1 MVLKNYRTLAST
13 QTWDSTAQTIITQ
26 LPRDFLAQRYY
37 IDMNSS
43 GVVAA
48 GAVTPVVDG
57 GLKMITNIKI
67 VAVGEGSSR
76 TIFEVNGTDLYHMN
90 LFDYGAPVSPIT
102 FPLGTNSNQL
112 HFNFCIDFRVN
123 KIDPD
128 DYSVAIPTYLL
139 SSLQLE
145 ITYAA
150 PSATNYGSNPPTAF
164 ATDVTTRIT
173 CVEGI
178 PEAGEDFSSNPLM
191 TVLTKTLTADTSSGS
206 LESFDTFFQVG
217 ALIQRDFVRV
227 EDSSNVRSDLEC
239 TNFQVN
245 SGTIPLMSNIY
256 VPSQKMNN
264 LINYRISSGSP
275 RGLDG
280 TGAAGRSPPVY
291 RGTTS
296 PTVNAPYD
304 LGNYVSDG
312 YFMIDFYNNRMP
324 FINTASGL
332 RIGGLSTVGYN
343 TSDLVAQFNFIAA
356 SSVIRRIQTT
366 IEG

>member
-13 QTWDSTAQTIITQ
+13 QTWYSTAQTIITQ

-43 GVVAA
+43 GAVAA
-48 GAVTPVVDG
+48 GTVTPVVDG
-57 GLKMITNIKI
+57 LLKCITNIKI

-76 TIFEVNGTDLYHMN
+76 TIFEVSGQDLYHMN

-102 FPLGTNSNQL
+102 FPLTTGSGQI
-112 HFNFCIDFRVN
+112 HMNFCIDFRCN
-123 KIDPD
+123 KLDPD

-139 SSLQLE
+139 STLQLE

-150 PSATNYGSNPPTAF
+150 PSTTNYGSNPPTTF

-217 ALIQRDFVRV
+217 ALIRRDFVRI
-227 EDSSNVRSDLEC
+227 EDSSNVRSDAEC

-264 LINYRISSGSP
+264 IINYRISSGFP
-275 RGLDG
+275 RG
-280 TGAAGRSPPVY
+280 TAVFS
-291 RGTTS
+291 GTTS
-296 PTVNAPYD
+296 PILNAPYD
-304 LGNYVSDG
+304 QGNYISDG

-324 FINTASGL
+324 FINTAGGL

-356 SSVIRRIQTT
+356 SSVVRRVQETV
-366 IEG
+366 EG

>member
-37 IDMNSS
+37 IDMDSS

-48 GAVTPVVDG
+48 GTVTPVVDG

-90 LFDYGAPVSPIT
+90 LFDYGSPVSPIQLSLT
-102 FPLGTNSNQL
+102 TGQAQL
-112 HFNFCIDFRVN
+112 HMNWCIDFRCN
-123 KIDPD
+123 KLDPD
-128 DYSVAIPTYLL
+128 DYSVALPTYLL

-150 PSATNYGSNPPTAF
+150 PSATNYGSNPPTSF
-164 ATDVTTRIT
+164 NTNVTTRIT

-191 TVLTKTLTADTSSGS
+191 TVLSKTLTADTSTGS

-217 ALIQRDFVRV
+217 ALIRRDFLRV
-227 EDSSNVRSDLEC
+227 ETSSNVRADTEM
-239 TNFQVN
+239 TNYQVN

-256 VPSQKMNN
+256 TDSQKMNN
-264 LINYRISSGSP
+264 IINYRIGSGYP
-275 RGLDG
+275 RGVQAF
-280 TGAAGRSPPVY
+280 TS
-291 RGTTS
+291 TTATS
-296 PTVNAPYD
+296 ETVPYD
-304 LGNYVSDG
+304 NGEYVSDG
-312 YFMIDFYNNRMP
+312 YYMIDFYNNRMP
-324 FINTASGL
+324 FINTAGGL

-343 TSDLVAQFNFIAA
+343 TGDLTFSGNFANA
-356 SSVIRRIQTT
+356 SSIIRRVQET

>member
-1 MVLKNYRTLAST
+1 MVLKNYRTLSAT
-13 QTWDSTAQTIITQ
+13 QDWDSTAQTIITQ

-37 IDMNSS
+37 IDMDSS

-48 GAVTPVVDG
+48 GSVTPVVDG

-90 LFDYGAPVSPIT
+90 LFDYGSPISPIQ
-102 FPLGTNSNQL
+102 FPLTTGSAQL
-112 HFNFCIDFRVN
+112 HMSWCIDFRCN
-123 KIDPD
+123 KLDPD
-128 DYSVAIPTYLL
+128 DYSVALPTYLL

-145 ITYAA
+145 ITYAV
-150 PSATNYGSNPPTAF
+150 PSTTNYGSNPPTAF
-164 ATDVTTRIT
+164 ATNVTTRIT

-217 ALIQRDFVRV
+217 ALIRRDFLCV
-227 EDSSNVRSDLEC
+227 EDSSNVRADAEM
-239 TNFQVN
+239 TNYQVE

-256 VPSQKMNN
+256 TDSQKMNN
-264 LINYRISSGSP
+264 IINYRISSAFP
-275 RGLDG
+275 RG
-280 TGAAGRSPPVY
+280 TGVFS
-291 RGTTS
+291 GTTS
-296 PTVNAPYD
+296 PILNAPYD
-304 LGNYVSDG
+304 QGNYISDG
-312 YFMIDFYNNRMP
+312 YFMLDFYNNRMP
-324 FINTASGL
+324 FINTAGGL

-343 TSDLVAQFNFIAA
+343 TGDLIFKGNFIAA
-356 SSVIRRIQTT
+356 SSVLRRVQETV
-366 IEG
+366 EG

>member
-48 GAVTPVVDG
+48 GTVTPVVDG
-57 GLKMITNIKI
+57 GLRMISNIKI

-76 TIFEVNGTDLYHMN
+76 TIFEVNGRDLYHMN
-90 LFDYGAPVSPIT
+90 QFDYGSAVSPIT
-102 FPLGTNSNQL
+102 FPLTTGSGQL
-112 HFNFCIDFRVN
+112 HMNFCIDFRCN
-123 KIDPD
+123 KLDPD
-128 DYSVAIPTYLL
+128 DFSVAIPTYLL
-139 SSLQLE
+139 STLQLE
-145 ITYAA
+145 ITYEV
-150 PSATNYGSNPPTAF
+150 PSTTNYGSNPPTAF

-191 TVLTKTLTADTSSGS
+191 TVLTKTLTADTSTGS

-217 ALIQRDFVRV
+217 ALIRRDFVCT
-227 EDSSNVRSDLEC
+227 ETSAGVRADTET

-256 VPSQKMNN
+256 VPTQKMNN
-264 LINYRISSGSP
+264 IINYRIGSAFP
-275 RGLDG
+275 RGTAVFSG
-280 TGAAGRSPPVY
+280 N
-291 RGTTS
+291 TS
-296 PTVNAPYD
+296 PIFNAPYD
-304 LGNYVSDG
+304 QGNYIADG
-312 YFMIDFYNNRMP
+312 YFMIDFYNCRMP

-332 RIGGLSTVGYN
+332 RIGGLSTVGYS
-343 TSDLVAQFNFIAA
+343 TGDLIAQFNCANA
-356 SSVIRRIQTT
+356 SSVIRRIQETV
-366 IEG
+366 EG

>member
-1 MVLKNYRTLAST
+1 MVLKNYRTLAAT

-37 IDMNSS
+37 IDMDSAA
-43 GVVAA
+43 VAA
-48 GAVTPVVDG
+48 AGTVTPVVDG
-57 GLKMITNIKI
+57 GLKMITSIKI

-76 TIFEVNGTDLYHMN
+76 TIFEVNGRDLYHMN

-102 FPLGTNSNQL
+102 IPLTTGAAQL
-112 HFNFCIDFRVN
+112 HFNFCIDFRCN
-123 KIDPD
+123 KLDPD
-128 DYSVAIPTYLL
+128 DYSVALPTYLL

-145 ITYAA
+145 ITYAV
-150 PSATNYGSNPPTAF
+150 PSTTNYGSNPPTTF

-217 ALIQRDFVRV
+217 ALIRRDFICV
-227 EDSSNVRSDLEC
+227 EDSSNVRADAEM
-239 TNFQVN
+239 TNYQVE

-256 VPSQKMNN
+256 TDSQKMNN
-264 LINYRISSGSP
+264 IINYRISSAFP
-275 RGLDG
+275 RG
-280 TGAAGRSPPVY
+280 TAVFS
-291 RGTTS
+291 GTTS
-296 PTVNAPYD
+296 PILNAPYD
-304 LGNYVSDG
+304 QGNYISDG
-312 YFMIDFYNNRMP
+312 YFMLDFYNNRMP
-324 FINTASGL
+324 FISTASGL

-343 TSDLVAQFNFIAA
+343 TGDLIFKGNFIAA
-356 SSVIRRIQTT
+356 SSVLRRVQETV
-366 IEG
+366 EG

>member
-43 GVVAA
+43 GAVAA
-48 GAVTPVVDG
+48 GTVTPVVDG
-57 GLKMITNIKI
+57 LLKCITNIKI

-76 TIFEVNGTDLYHMN
+76 TIFEVNGADLYHMN
-90 LFDYGAPVSPIT
+90 VFDYGAPVSPIT
-102 FPLGTNSNQL
+102 FPLTTGSGQI
-112 HFNFCIDFRVN
+112 HMNFCIDFRCN
-123 KIDPD
+123 KLDPD

-139 SSLQLE
+139 STLQLE

-150 PSATNYGSNPPTAF
+150 PSTTNYGTNPPTTF

-217 ALIQRDFVRV
+217 ALIQRDFVRI
-227 EDSSNVRSDLEC
+227 EDSSNVRSDAEC

-264 LINYRISSGSP
+264 IINYRISSGFP
-275 RGLDG
+275 RG
-280 TGAAGRSPPVY
+280 TAVFS
-291 RGTTS
+291 GTTS
-296 PTVNAPYD
+296 PILNAPYD
-304 LGNYVSDG
+304 QGNYISDG

-356 SSVIRRIQTT
+356 SSVVRRVQTT

>member
-1 MVLKNYRTLAST
+1 MVLKNYRTLAAT

-37 IDMNSS
+37 IDMDSAA
-43 GVVAA
+43 VAA
-48 GAVTPVVDG
+48 AGTVTPVVDG
-57 GLKMITNIKI
+57 GLKMITSIKI

-76 TIFEVNGTDLYHMN
+76 TIFEVNGRDLWHMN

-102 FPLGTNSNQL
+102 IPLTTGAAQL
-112 HFNFCIDFRVN
+112 HFNFCIDFRCN
-123 KIDPD
+123 KLDPD
-128 DYSVAIPTYLL
+128 DYSVALPTYLL

-150 PSATNYGSNPPTAF
+150 PSATNYGSNPPSTF

-217 ALIQRDFVRV
+217 ALIRRDFICV
-227 EDSSNVRSDLEC
+227 EDSSNVRADAEM
-239 TNFQVN
+239 TNYQVE

-256 VPSQKMNN
+256 TDSQKMNN
-264 LINYRISSGSP
+264 IINYRISSAFP
-275 RGLDG
+275 RG
-280 TGAAGRSPPVY
+280 TGVFS
-291 RGTTS
+291 GTTS
-296 PTVNAPYD
+296 PILNAPYD
-304 LGNYVSDG
+304 QGNYISDG
-312 YFMIDFYNNRMP
+312 YFMLDFYNNRMP
-324 FINTASGL
+324 FINTAGGL

-343 TSDLVAQFNFIAA
+343 TGDLIFKGNFIAA
-356 SSVIRRIQTT
+356 SSVLRRVQETV
-366 IEG
+366 EG

>member
-1 MVLKNYRTLAST
+1 MVLKNYRTLATT

-37 IDMNSS
+37 IDMDSS
-43 GVVAA
+43 GVVA
-48 GAVTPVVDG
+48 GGTVTPVVDG
-57 GLKMITNIKI
+57 GLKMITSIKI

-76 TIFEVNGTDLYHMN
+76 TIFDVNGTDLYHMN

-102 FPLGTNSNQL
+102 FPLSTTSNQL
-112 HFNFCIDFRVN
+112 HMSFCIDFRCN
-123 KIDPD
+123 KLDPD
-128 DYSVAIPTYLL
+128 DYSVALPTYLL

-145 ITYAA
+145 ITYAL
-150 PSATNYGSNPPTAF
+150 PSTTNYGTNMPTAF

-191 TVLTKTLTADTSSGS
+191 TVLSKTLTADSSTGA
-206 LESFDTFFQVG
+206 LESFDTFFQV
-217 ALIQRDFVRV
+217 V
-227 EDSSNVRSDLEC
+227 ENSSNVRSDAEM

-256 VPSQKMNN
+256 TDAQKMHN
-264 LINYRISSGSP
+264 LINYRISSGYP

-280 TGAAGRSPPVY
+280 SSGAGASPPVF

-296 PTVNAPYD
+296 PTANAPYD
-304 LGNYVSDG
+304 MGNYVSDG
-312 YFMIDFYNNRMP
+312 YYMIDFYNNRMP
-324 FINTASGL
+324 FINTAGGL

-343 TSDLVAQFNFIAA
+343 TGDLVFQGNFANA
-356 SSVIRRIQTT
+356 SSIIRRVQET